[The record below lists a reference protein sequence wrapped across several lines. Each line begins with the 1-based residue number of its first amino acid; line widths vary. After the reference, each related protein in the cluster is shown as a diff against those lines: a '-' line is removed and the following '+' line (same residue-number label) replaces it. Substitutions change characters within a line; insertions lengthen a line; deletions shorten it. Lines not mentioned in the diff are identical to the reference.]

1 MSWINR
7 HILARISPGWAL
19 ERARKEIALK
29 AYYDAAEA
37 GRLRKPRAIRA
48 SANNEIE
55 RDGAKLRGLARYL
68 ECNLDF
74 AKGALDTL
82 VANVVGAGVFPEPQV
97 KLKDGAP
104 ATDFNTLL
112 LTLFKDW
119 AENPEVTW
127 ELDYYSVQ
135 RMICRSWLRDGE
147 VLSKLVSGP
156 ADNINHGTTVPF
168 SLELLEADYLPFDRN
183 SPTPRIVN
191 GVELNAWNKAIAY
204 HVYKQHPGDN
214 ASVSMETARVSSD
227 RMIHL
232 KHMTRLHQVRGVS
245 LFASVINRFDDIK
258 EIDESERVAARVA
271 AAMAGFIKK
280 GTPDLYQPPSLGED
294 GRPVYRNIDLAPGM
308 IFDDLAP
315 GEDVGTISSNR
326 PNNALIP
333 FRDAQLRSAAAG
345 LGTSFSSLSRNYNG
359 TYSAQRQELVEARR
373 HYDTLTSYFVRRFAH
388 VVWQAFVQAALAS
401 NKAVPD
407 KGVDLA
413 TVYDATHTAPPLLWI
428 DPVKEAEANK
438 VMQEMGYKSRSEIIR
453 ERGRTPDEVN
463 QELLREQEEEER
475 LGLDFGTA
483 PPPPAA
489 PPVDEEQEAKDEA
502 AAAALADLRAT
513 VARQAARLAA
523 AEERAEAA
531 ARAAAQPHEA
541 IVTPIESGGFR
552 VVQGGRPA

>member
-7 HILARISPGWAL
+7 HLVARISPGWAL
-19 ERARKEIALK
+19 ERERKAQALK

-37 GRLRKPRAIRA
+37 GRLRKSRVIRA
-48 SANNEIE
+48 SATNEID

-82 VANVVGAGVFPEPQV
+82 VAHVVGSGVFPEPQA
-97 KLKDGAP
+97 KLKDGSP
-104 ATDFNTLL
+104 ATEFNSALL
-112 LTLFKDW
+112 ALFKDW
-119 AENPEVTW
+119 IENPEVTW
-127 ELDYYSVQ
+127 DMDYYTVQ
-135 RMICRSWLRDGE
+135 RMVCRSWLRDGE
-147 VLSKLVSGP
+147 VLAKLVSGP
-156 ADNINHGTTVPF
+156 ADAINHGTEVPF

-191 GVELNAWNKAIAY
+191 GVELNAWNKPIAY
-204 HVYKQHPGDN
+204 HVHKQHPGDGY
-214 ASVSMETARVSSD
+214 SVSMETTRISSD

-245 LFASVINRFDDIK
+245 LFASVLNRFDDIK

-280 GTPDLYQPPSLGED
+280 GTPDLYMPPNVGED
-294 GRPVYRNIDLAPGM
+294 GKPVYRNIDITPGM

-315 GEDVGTISSNR
+315 GEDVGTINSNR

-333 FRDAQLRSAAAG
+333 FRDSQLRSAAAG

-359 TYSAQRQELVEARR
+359 TYSAQRQELVESRR
-373 HYDTLTSYFVRRFAH
+373 HYETLTSYFVRRFAH

-401 NKAVPD
+401 KKAEPG

-438 VMQEMGYKSRSEIIR
+438 LMQEMGYKSRSEIIR

-463 QELLREQEEEER
+463 QEIIR
-475 LGLDFGTA
+475 DS
-483 PPPPAA
+483 
-489 PPVDEEQEAKDEA
+489 
-502 AAAALADLRAT
+502 
-513 VARQAARLAA
+513 
-523 AEERAEAA
+523 AEADRLDIDLPTET
-531 ARAAAQPHEA
+531 ARAGGRESL
-541 IVTPIESGGFR
+541 VVPIDGGGFR
-552 VVQGGRPA
+552 VVDGKRVADRLNPRRPGPAGVGPLT

>member
-1 MSWINR
+1 MSWLNR
-7 HILARISPGWAL
+7 NIVARISPGWAL
-19 ERARKEIALK
+19 ERERKAHALK

-37 GRLRKPRAIRA
+37 GRLRKSRVIRA
-48 SANNEIE
+48 SATNEID

-82 VANVVGAGVFPEPQV
+82 VAHVVGSGVFPEPQV

-104 ATDFNTLL
+104 ATEFNTAL

-119 AENPEVTW
+119 IENPEVTW
-127 ELDYYSVQ
+127 DMDYYTVQ
-135 RMICRSWLRDGE
+135 RMVCRSWLRDGE
-147 VLSKLVSGP
+147 VLAKLVSGP
-156 ADNINHGTTVPF
+156 ADAINHGTVVPF

-183 SPTPRIVN
+183 SPSPRIVN
-191 GVELNAWNKAIAY
+191 GVELNAWNKPLAY
-204 HVYKQHPGDN
+204 HVYKQHPGDGY
-214 ASVSMETARVSSD
+214 SVSTETTRISSD

-245 LFASVINRFDDIK
+245 LFASVLNRFDDIK

-280 GTPDLYQPPSLGED
+280 GTPDLYQPPAVGED
-294 GRPVYRNIDLAPGM
+294 GKPVYRNIDITPGM

-315 GEDVGTISSNR
+315 GEDVGTINSNR

-333 FRDAQLRSAAAG
+333 FRDSQLRSAAAG

-373 HYDTLTSYFVRRFAH
+373 HYETLTSYFVRRFAH
-388 VVWQAFVQAALAS
+388 VVWQAFVQAAMAS
-401 NKAVPD
+401 RKAEPG

-438 VMQEMGYKSRSEIIR
+438 LMQQMGYKSRSEIIR

-463 QELLREQEEEER
+463 QEIVRGR
-475 LGLDFGTA
+475 
-483 PPPPAA
+483 
-489 PPVDEEQEAKDEA
+489 DEA
-502 AAAALADLRAT
+502 ERIGLALDEDAGPEG
-513 VARQAARLAA
+513 AR
-523 AEERAEAA
+523 EAYV
-531 ARAAAQPHEA
+531 E
-541 IVTPIESGGFR
+541 PIASGGFR
-552 VVQGGRPA
+552 VFKGGRVGSPVTQRPPTPSGGPPVAG

>member
-1 MSWINR
+1 MSWLNR
-7 HILARISPGWAL
+7 HVIARISPGWAL

-37 GRLRKPRAIRA
+37 GRLRKPRSIRA

-97 KLKDGAP
+97 KLKDGSP
-104 ATDFNTLL
+104 ATEFNTALL
-112 LTLFKDW
+112 MLFKDW

-147 VLSKLVSGP
+147 VMSKLVSGP
-156 ADNINHGTTVPF
+156 AEFINHGTEVPF

-214 ASVSMETARVSSD
+214 ASVSMETTRVSSD

-280 GTPDLYQPPSLGED
+280 GTPDLYQPPTLGED
-294 GRPVYRNIDLAPGM
+294 GRPVYRNIDIAPGM

-333 FRDAQLRSAAAG
+333 FRDSQLRSAAAG
-345 LGTSFSSLSRNYNG
+345 IGVSFSSLSRNYNG

-388 VVWQAFVQAALAS
+388 VVWQAFVQAALAA
-401 NKAVPD
+401 NKAVPSKD
-407 KGVDLA
+407 IDVA

-428 DPVKEAEANK
+428 DPLKEAEANK
-438 VMQEMGYKSRSEIIR
+438 AMQEMGYKSRSEIIR
-453 ERGRTPDEVN
+453 ERGRSPDEVN
-463 QELLREQEEEER
+463 QEILRDQDESAR
-475 LGLDFGTA
+475 LGLELGA
-483 PPPPAA
+483 PKPAA
-489 PPVDEEQEAKDEA
+489 PAPQPEPDPPEDEGPDETAEALAAMAAQVALAEARVDEIARAVA
-502 AAAALADLRAT
+502 APREAT
-513 VARQAARLAA
+513 V
-523 AEERAEAA
+523 E
-531 ARAAAQPHEA
+531 
-541 IVTPIESGGFR
+541 PIAGGGFR
-552 VVQGGRPA
+552 VVQGGRP

>member
-1 MSWINR
+1 MSWLNR
-7 HILARISPGWAL
+7 HILARISPAWAL
-19 ERARKEIALK
+19 ERERKAHALK

-37 GRLRKPRAIRA
+37 GRLRKPRSIRA

-97 KLKDGAP
+97 KTRDGAP
-104 ATDFNTLL
+104 ATEFNTLL
-112 LTLFKDW
+112 LALFKDW

-135 RMICRSWLRDGE
+135 RMMCRSWLRDGE

-156 ADNINHGTTVPF
+156 ADFINHGTEVPF

-183 SPTPRIVN
+183 GQAPRIVN

-214 ASVSMETARVSSD
+214 NSVSMETTRVSSD

-280 GTPDLYQPPSLGED
+280 GTPDLYQPPALGED
-294 GRPVYRNIDLAPGM
+294 GRPVYRNIDIAPGM

-388 VVWQAFVQAALAS
+388 VVWQAFVQAALAA
-401 NKAVPD
+401 NKAVPGKD
-407 KGVDLA
+407 IDLA

-463 QELLREQEEEER
+463 QEVLREQQEEER
-475 LGLDFGTA
+475 LGLEFGPAQA
-483 PPPPAA
+483 PAPAA
-489 PPVDEEQEAKDEA
+489 AAPAPELSEDDATA
-502 AAAALADLRAT
+502 AAAALQLAQIAGRLDGLA
-513 VARQAARLAA
+513 QAVT
-523 AEERAEAA
+523 EI
-531 ARAAAQPHEA
+531 RAAQALPKETT
-541 IVTPIESGGFR
+541 VTEIAGGGFR
-552 VVQGGRPA
+552 VVQGGRNA